1 MKMEL
6 SAGTNESCKLIAQAI
21 TNIKRYLNCDDVI
34 FDPKDDI
41 SLFEK
46 QLLDNKLLKDATI
59 LLDMALEK
67 MTTVSST

>member
-1 MKMEL
+1 MEL

-21 TNIKRYLNCDDVI
+21 ANINQYLNCDDVV

-46 QLLDNKLLKDATI
+46 SILDHKLLKDATI

-67 MTTVSST
+67 MTTGSST